1 MINVTIRKGAMK
13 MSYNILLV
21 EDEKEIRRAM
31 TNFLR
36 REDYNVV
43 AVETGEEAL
52 REFTETDFHLVL
64 LDMMLPGIGGEEVLE
79 WIRRKSDVPILIISA
94 LNDELIQ
101 LDAFEQ
107 SVDDYIV
114 KPFSMNI
121 LVHKIA
127 SLLRRVYE
135 KQKKEILYHDLRL
148 LVNNYEVYYQEQALE
163 LTVKEF
169 EILQTMLLNSGKVY
183 SREEL
188 LTVVWGYDYFGDSRN
203 IDVHIKNIRKK
214 LPFDCIKTVKG
225 IGYKVDRL

>member
-1 MINVTIRKGAMK
+1 MT
-13 MSYNILLV
+13 YNILLV
-21 EDEKEIRRAM
+21 EDEREIRRAM

-36 REDYNVV
+36 REAYEVV

-52 REFTETDFHLVL
+52 QAFAQTDFHLVL

-135 KQKKEILYHDLRL
+135 KQKKEILYGDLRL
-148 LVNNYEVYYQEQALE
+148 LVNNYEVYYQEQAVE

-214 LPFDCIKTVKG
+214 LPLECIKTIKG
-225 IGYKVDRL
+225 IGYKVERL

>member
-1 MINVTIRKGAMK
+1 MA
-13 MSYNILLV
+13 YHILLV
-21 EDEKEIRRAM
+21 EDEKEIRQAM

-36 REDYNVV
+36 RESYEVT
-43 AVETGEEAL
+43 AVETGEEAI
-52 REFTETDFHLVL
+52 EQFEKNDFHLIL
-64 LDMMLPGIGGEEVLE
+64 LDMMLPGIGGEEVLG
-79 WIRRKSDVPILIISA
+79 WVRKKSDIPILIISA

-107 SVDDYIV
+107 SVDDYVV

-135 KQKKEILYHDLRL
+135 KQEKEIQYHDLKL
-148 LVNNYEVYYQEQALE
+148 LINNYEVYYQDELIE
-163 LTVKEF
+163 LTAKEF
-169 EILQTMLLNSGKVY
+169 EILQTMLLNRGKVY

-188 LTVVWGYDYFGDSRN
+188 LTVIWGYDYFGDSRN

-214 LPFDCIKTVKG
+214 LPLDCIKTIKG
-225 IGYKVDRL
+225 IGYKVERL

>member
-1 MINVTIRKGAMK
+1 

>member
-1 MINVTIRKGAMK
+1 

-36 REDYNVV
+36 REDYHVV

-52 REFTETDFHLVL
+52 REYTKIDFHLVL

-107 SVDDYIV
+107 SVDDYVV

-135 KQKKEILYHDLRL
+135 KQKKEIIYHDLRL
-148 LVNNYEVYYQEQALE
+148 LVNNYEVYYQEQTIE

-188 LTVVWGYDYFGDSRN
+188 LMVVWGYDYFGDSRN

>member
-1 MINVTIRKGAMK
+1 

-52 REFTETDFHLVL
+52 REFAKTDFHLVL

-114 KPFSMNI
+114 KPFSMTI

-135 KQKKEILYHDLRL
+135 KQKKEIMYRDLRL
-148 LVNNYEVYYQEQALE
+148 LVNNYEVYYQEQSVE

-225 IGYKVDRL
+225 IGYRVDRP

>member
-1 MINVTIRKGAMK
+1 

-36 REDYNVV
+36 REDYHVV

-52 REFTETDFHLVL
+52 REYTKIDFHLVL

-107 SVDDYIV
+107 SVDDYVV

-135 KQKKEILYHDLRL
+135 KQKKEIIYHDLRL
-148 LVNNYEVYYQEQALE
+148 LVNNYEVYYQEQTIE

>member
-1 MINVTIRKGAMK
+1 MA
-13 MSYNILLV
+13 YHILLV
-21 EDEKEIRRAM
+21 EDEKEIRQAM

-36 REDYNVV
+36 RESYEVT
-43 AVETGEEAL
+43 AVETGEEAI
-52 REFTETDFHLVL
+52 EQFEKNDFHLIL
-64 LDMMLPGIGGEEVLE
+64 LDMMLPGIGGEEVLG
-79 WIRRKSDVPILIISA
+79 WVRKKSDILILIISA

-107 SVDDYIV
+107 SVDDYVV

-135 KQKKEILYHDLRL
+135 KQEKEIQYHDLKL
-148 LVNNYEVYYQEQALE
+148 LINNYEVYYQDELIE
-163 LTVKEF
+163 LTAKEF
-169 EILQTMLLNSGKVY
+169 EILQTMLLNRGKVY

-188 LTVVWGYDYFGDSRN
+188 LTVIWGYDYFGDSRN

-214 LPFDCIKTVKG
+214 LPLDCIKTIKG
-225 IGYKVDRL
+225 IGYKVERL

>member
-1 MINVTIRKGAMK
+1 MT
-13 MSYNILLV
+13 YTILLV

-36 REDYNVV
+36 RESYQVV

-52 REFTETDFHLVL
+52 HEFAKTDFHLVL

-79 WIRRKSDVPILIISA
+79 QIRRKSDVPILIISA

-107 SVDDYIV
+107 SVDDYVV
-114 KPFSMNI
+114 KPFSMTI

-135 KQKKEILYHDLRL
+135 KQKAEIRYHELRL
-148 LVNNYEVYYQEQALE
+148 LVNNYEVYYQEQAVD

-214 LPFDCIKTVKG
+214 LPIECIKTVKG
-225 IGYKVDRL
+225 IGYKVERL

>member
-1 MINVTIRKGAMK
+1 

-21 EDEKEIRRAM
+21 EDEKEIRQAM

-36 REDYNVV
+36 REDYHVV

-52 REFTETDFHLVL
+52 HEFAETDFHIVL
-64 LDMMLPGIGGEEVLE
+64 LDMMLPGIGGEEVLK

-94 LNDELIQ
+94 LTDELIQ

-114 KPFSMNI
+114 KPFSMTI

-135 KQKKEILYHDLRL
+135 KQKKEIIYHDLRL
-148 LVNNYEVYYQEQALE
+148 LVNNYELYYQEQAVE

-169 EILQTMLLNSGKVY
+169 EILQTMLQNSGKVY

-225 IGYKVDRL
+225 IGYKVERL

>member
-1 MINVTIRKGAMK
+1 

-36 REDYNVV
+36 REDYHVV

-52 REFTETDFHLVL
+52 REYTKTDFHLVL

-107 SVDDYIV
+107 SVDDYVV

-135 KQKKEILYHDLRL
+135 KQKKEIIYHDLRL
-148 LVNNYEVYYQEQALE
+148 LVNNYEVYYQEQTIE